1 MSEAFIA
8 QFVNDDIK
16 TEGGNAD
23 PINARIGRRNVGA
36 ATAVNNT
43 NTVIA
48 YEKGIMNTLGSP
60 NPASGSYATAMNFLK
75 LLEGLLN
82 QRPTR
87 VVKSRQEGLYTASSY
102 NPDGPTYVD
111 ITVTTVDMNS
121 VAVIIDKGAPSNTSG
136 VAPHI
141 YARMQSANV
150 LRLHNVLAG
159 TGSNRNMTPVYW
171 QLIEYS

>member
-1 MSEAFIA
+1 MSWAEVKK
-8 QFVNDDIK
+8 VNSDMAEPLD
-16 TEGGNAD
+16 AL
-23 PINARIGRRNVGA
+23 IGKRNVGA

-43 NTVIA
+43 YTVIA
-48 YEKGIMNTLGSP
+48 YEKGIMNRL
-60 NPASGSYATAMNFLK
+60 ATV
-75 LLEGLLN
+75 EGLIN
-82 QRPTR
+82 QHPTR
-87 VVKSRQEGLYTASSY
+87 IVKSRQEGLYTATSY

-111 ITVTTVDMNS
+111 ISVTTVDMNS